1 MSKAVLI
8 SIRPK
13 WCEKIARGEKT
24 IEVRKNRPKLEP
36 PFKCYIYCTK
46 AKERLIGILKDG
58 DENYGEIYRG
68 NPVFIKTD
76 EGSVC
81 DMLGKRQKV
90 IGEFVCDRIFPIDV
104 YDNGCI
110 KDWNFE
116 CMWQACLPYEGIA
129 AYIGR
134 EKRGYGWHISGLK
147 IYDTPKELGEFW
159 FPPEKYCE
167 KELCGD
173 CPYDQVAD
181 VNGEYE
187 FDCEWR
193 RPLNRPPQSWCYVEE
208 QK

>member
-1 MSKAVLI
+1 MSKAVMI

-13 WCEKIARGEKT
+13 WCEKICRGEKT
-24 IEVRKNRPKLEP
+24 IEVRKTRPKLET
-36 PFKCYIYCTK
+36 PFKCYIYCTQ
-46 AKERLIGILKDG
+46 ARERLITILKDG

-68 NPVFIKTD
+68 KPVFIKAD

-81 DMLGKRQKV
+81 DMWGKRQKV

-134 EKRGYGWHISGLK
+134 EKRGYGWNISNLK
-147 IYDTPKELGEFW
+147 IYDTPRELGEFRRVCVNDL
-159 FPPEKYCE
+159 YCE
-167 KELCGD
+167 SCAMYWENGGNCG
-173 CPYDQVAD
+173 
-181 VNGEYE
+181 NESL
-187 FDCEWR
+187 R
-193 RPLNRPPQSWCYVEE
+193 LKRTPQSWCYVEE
-208 QK
+208 VE